1 MPTYQQ
7 LSLVVVPGGGVE
19 GPAAVAQNESIL
31 YLDAGHGKN
40 IKEIL
45 EGSSNCRRPINTA
58 KIRLWGR
65 LV

>member
-1 MPTYQQ
+1 VDIPTYQQLSLVDMPTYQQ

-45 EGSSNCRRPINTA
+45 A
-58 KIRLWGR
+58 GR
-65 LV
+65 ATC

>member
-45 EGSSNCRRPINTA
+45 A
-58 KIRLWGR
+58 GR
-65 LV
+65 ATC